1 MKINPLLTGLPCL
14 KKNKKALRVMKISF
28 IILFVCAFQLV
39 ALNTKA
45 QNAVVELSSNRLNIE
60 QLFKEIEQQTGYLV
74 IYSTSG
80 IRTNFE
86 VSLTKK
92 KAKVSEYLDEAL
104 RSRNLKYEFV
114 NNYIILS
121 EIEPSLTRQNRKKIE
136 GTVYDPNKEPVI
148 GANVVEKGT
157 TNGTITDM
165 NGHFSLDVSDKAV
178 LQVSYVG
185 YDLLEVHAGDKKELA
200 IYLVE
205 NSELLDEVV
214 VIGYGTRSKRDVTTA
229 ISTMDNKEIAKTL
242 TLNPQM
248 AMQGQ
253 MSGVQVS
260 GNLGNPNAR
269 PTIRIRGTNT
279 WGVSD
284 PLYVVDGVP
293 IKEYGAGIEGV
304 DGGADYV
311 RGNINVMSM
320 IDPNDIESIS
330 VLKDASSAAIYGVR
344 AANGVVLITTKKGRK
359 ERTTVDYSQ
368 KIAVQNLNKRLD
380 VMNTQEY
387 VSHINALYASDP
399 ESIRKEEDH
408 VFLLDDPSYLGNAPT
423 YDWQKAIK
431 NKNAVLQD
439 YSVRVSGGT
448 DKTDYSISF
457 SYSDQE
463 GVYLGNDL
471 NRYSGAIKF
480 NFEINKYLRAGIN
493 YRLTLA
499 NGEDLSFE
507 VGNIKDAAIIPPWQ
521 PIYDAEGLNG
531 YAPVMEGRGADGIWS
546 SRKLYGSNTR
556 SNPLGLLSS
565 KTNRNRSLRN
575 LGSAY
580 LELEPIKDLKFRG
593 TISVD
598 NFSNDIYNFSE
609 YAGNYFS
616 FMGSDPAARGGEGSL
631 GSYEERKTTN
641 FNIIYE
647 FTANYAASFNRHT
660 IDLLFNVMGQKYTMN
675 YARGMTDYVTTTN
688 PDLITLNGENQ
699 YTNVAE
705 MNSRG
710 ALFGMLF
717 RVGYNYDY
725 KYYLDLTARR
735 DGSSR
740 FAPEERWGVFPAVSA
755 AWRMKN
761 ELFMKDL
768 SWLDDL
774 KLRVGWG
781 QLGNQEVQ
789 DMAYLSAI
797 STMPTYAWGDNP
809 NNIGYGYTSSG
820 AAIYGMANKLLTW
833 EKTNT
838 LNIGMDAMLLKGF
851 NLSFEYYNKL
861 TDGILQTVSLPASAG
876 VINQPVANIAKV
888 RNAGIELSAN
898 YTGEIGGLVY
908 SVGGNLTTVKNT
920 VEKTYG
926 GIPMFD
932 RGIEEGMPMF
942 YIRGYQIDGR
952 FQSDAEVEEWL
963 KTHEDVIY
971 KGGRVKAGDFHFKDQ
986 RGAPT
991 AEDVEK
997 GINKYYSPASDGII
1011 DDYDQV
1017 YLGKT
1022 IPGFYYGLHVDLEWK
1037 GFDLGMQFTGVGD
1050 VQKVNTIRQS
1060 LANMSNEGLN
1070 MLREVQ
1076 DHWTPSNPDAL
1087 YPRLIY
1093 QDPAGNTRFSNFF
1106 VSDADYFRLSNL
1118 TIGYTLPGIVY
1129 KATRNLLRHAR
1140 IYVGGTN
1147 LFTLTKYK
1155 GLDPEDD
1162 LNPAPLM
1169 IYTGLSLKF

>member
-1 MKINPLLTGLPCL
+1 
-14 KKNKKALRVMKISF
+14 MKISLF
-28 IILFVCAFQLV
+28 IMFVCVCQLF
-39 ALNTKA
+39 ANNAKA
-45 QNAVVELSSNRLNIE
+45 QNSVIELQSNKLYIE
-60 QLFKEIEQQTGYLV
+60 DLFKEIEKQTDYLV

-80 IRTNFE
+80 VRSNFE

-92 KAKVSEYLDEAL
+92 KAKVSDYLDEAL
-104 RSRNLKYEFV
+104 RGHNLKYEFI

-121 EIEPSLTRQNRKKIE
+121 DFENNVLQQNKKKLEGIVYDQNR
-136 GTVYDPNKEPVI
+136 DPVI
-148 GANVVEKGT
+148 GANVVERGT
-157 TNGTITDM
+157 TNGTITDI
-165 NGHFSLDVSDKAV
+165 NGRFYLNVSDKAI
-178 LQVSYVG
+178 LQISYIGYHTQEVSVSG
-185 YDLLEVHAGDKKELA
+185 KKEIA
-200 IYLVE
+200 IDLIE
-205 NSELLDEVV
+205 DSKTLDEVV

-229 ISTMDNKEIAKTL
+229 ISTLDNKDIAKTL

-260 GNLGNPNAR
+260 GNLGNPNSR

-279 WGVSD
+279 WGASD

-311 RGNINVMSM
+311 RGNINIMSM

-359 ERTTVDYSQ
+359 EKTTVDYSQ
-368 KIAVQNLNKRLD
+368 KIAVQNLNKSLD
-380 VMNTQEY
+380 VMNTSEY
-387 VSHINALYASDP
+387 VNHINALYASDP
-399 ESIRKEEDH
+399 ESVRKDEDY
-408 VFLLDDPSYLGNAPT
+408 VFLPGNPGYLGNSPT

-439 YSVRVSGGT
+439 YSVRISGGT
-448 DKTDYSISF
+448 EKTDYSVSF
-457 SYSDQE
+457 AYSDQE
-463 GVYLGNDL
+463 GVYKGNDL
-471 NRYSGAIKF
+471 SRYSGAVKL
-480 NFEINKYLRAGIN
+480 NFEINKYLRTGLN
-493 YRLTLA
+493 YRLTVA

-507 VGNIKDAAIIPPWQ
+507 VGNIRDAAIIPPWQ
-521 PIYDAEGLNG
+521 PIYDPNGLNG

-556 SNPLGLLSS
+556 SNPLGLLST
-565 KTNRNRSLRN
+565 KQNRNRSLRN
-575 LGSAY
+575 IGSAY
-580 LELEPIKDLKFRG
+580 VELEPIKDLKFRG
-593 TISVD
+593 TISID

-616 FMGSDPAARGGEGSL
+616 FMGSDPTALGGEGSV

-647 FTANYAASFNRHT
+647 FTANYIKSFNKHN
-660 IDLLFNVMGQKYTMN
+660 IDLLFNVMGQKYNMN
-675 YARGMTDYVTTTN
+675 YARGLTYYMTTSN
-688 PDLITLNGENQ
+688 PDLILLGGENQ
-699 YTNVAE
+699 YTLVAE

-710 ALFGMLF
+710 ALQGMLF
-717 RVGYNYDY
+717 RAGYNYNY

-740 FAPEERWGVFPAVSA
+740 FAPEERWGIFPAVSA
-755 AWRMKN
+755 AWRIKN
-761 ELFMKDL
+761 EMFMENI
-768 SWLDDL
+768 SWIDDL

-797 STMPTYAWGDNP
+797 STAPTYAWGNNP

-820 AAIYGMANKLLTW
+820 AAVYGMANKLLTW

-838 LNIGMDAMLLKGF
+838 LNVGMDAMLFKGLNF
-851 NLSFEYYNKL
+851 SFEYYNKL

-888 RNAGIELSAN
+888 RNSGVELNAN
-898 YTGEIGGLVY
+898 YTGSIGNLTY
-908 SVGGNLTTVKNT
+908 SVGGNLTTVKNV

-932 RGIEEGMPMF
+932 RGIEEGLPMF
-942 YIRGYQIDGR
+942 YIRGYQIEGR
-952 FQSDAEVEEWL
+952 FQSDAEVDEWL

-971 KGGRVKAGDFHFKDQ
+971 KGGRVKAGDYYFKDQ
-986 RGAPT
+986 RGAPK
-991 AEDVEK
+991 AEDLEK
-997 GINKYYSPASDGII
+997 GINKYYSPSPDGII

-1022 IPGFYYGLHVDLEWK
+1022 IPGFYYGLNLNLEWK
-1037 GFDLGMQFTGVGD
+1037 GLDIGMQFTGVGD
-1050 VQKVNTIRQS
+1050 VQKVNSIRQS

-1076 DHWTPSNPDAL
+1076 DHWTPSNPNAL

-1106 VSDADYFRLSNL
+1106 VSDADYFRLANL
-1118 TIGYTLPGIVY
+1118 TIGYTLPDVVY
-1129 KATRNLLRHAR
+1129 KGTRNILKYAR
-1140 IYVGGTN
+1140 IYAGCTN
-1147 LFTLTKYK
+1147 LFTITNYE

-1162 LNPAPLM
+1162 NNPAPFM

>member
-1 MKINPLLTGLPCL
+1 MKL
-14 KKNKKALRVMKISF
+14 SF
-28 IILFVCAFQLV
+28 FIMFVCVCQLF
-39 ALNTKA
+39 ANNAKA
-45 QNAVVELSSNRLNIE
+45 QNTVIELQSNKLYIE
-60 QLFKEIEQQTGYLV
+60 DLFKEVERQTDYLV

-80 IRTNFE
+80 VRSNFE
-86 VSLTKK
+86 VLLTKT
-92 KAKVSEYLDEAL
+92 KAKVSDYLDEAL
-104 RSRNLKYEFV
+104 KGHNLKYEFI

-121 EIEPSLTRQNRKKIE
+121 DLENNVSQQNKKKLEGVVYDQNR
-136 GTVYDPNKEPVI
+136 DPVI

-157 TNGTITDM
+157 TNGTVTDI
-165 NGHFSLDVSDKAV
+165 NGRFYLNVSDKAI
-178 LQVSYVG
+178 LQVSYIG
-185 YDLLEVHAGDKKELA
+185 YHTLEVSVSGKKELA
-200 IYLVE
+200 INLIE
-205 NSELLDEVV
+205 DSKTLDEVV

-229 ISTMDNKEIAKTL
+229 ISTLDNKDIAKTL

-260 GNLGNPNAR
+260 GNLGNPNSR

-311 RGNINVMSM
+311 RGNINIMSM

-359 ERTTVDYSQ
+359 EKTTVDYSQ

-380 VMNTQEY
+380 VMNTSEY
-387 VSHINALYASDP
+387 VNHINALYASDP
-399 ESIRKEEDH
+399 ESIRKDEDY
-408 VFLLDDPSYLGNAPT
+408 VFLPDNPGYLGNSPT

-439 YSVRVSGGT
+439 YSVRISGGT
-448 DKTDYSISF
+448 EKTDYSVSF
-457 SYSDQE
+457 AYSDQE
-463 GVYLGNDL
+463 GVYKGNDL
-471 NRYSGAIKF
+471 SRYSGAVKL
-480 NFEINKYLRAGIN
+480 NFEINKYLRTGLN
-493 YRLTLA
+493 YRLTVA

-507 VGNIKDAAIIPPWQ
+507 VGNIREAAIIPPWQ
-521 PIYDAEGLNG
+521 PIYDPNGLNG

-546 SRKLYGSNTR
+546 SRKFYGSNTR
-556 SNPLGLLSS
+556 SNPLGLLS
-565 KTNRNRSLRN
+565 TRQNRNRSLRN
-575 LGSAY
+575 IGSAY
-580 LELEPIKDLKFRG
+580 VELEPIKDLKFRG
-593 TISVD
+593 TISID

-616 FMGSDPAARGGEGSL
+616 FMGSDPMARGGEGSV

-647 FTANYAASFNRHT
+647 FTANYVKSFNNHN
-660 IDLLFNVMGQKYTMN
+660 IDLLFNVMGQKYNVN

-710 ALFGMLF
+710 ALQGMLF
-717 RVGYNYDY
+717 RVGYNYNY

-740 FAPEERWGVFPAVSA
+740 FAPEERWGLFPAVSA
-755 AWRMKN
+755 AWRIRN
-761 ELFMKDL
+761 EMFMENI
-768 SWLDDL
+768 SWIDDL

-797 STMPTYAWGDNP
+797 NTAPTYAWGNNP

-820 AAIYGMANKLLTW
+820 AAVYGMANKLLTW

-838 LNIGMDAMLLKGF
+838 LNVGLDAMFFKGL

-888 RNAGIELSAN
+888 RNSGVELNAN
-898 YTGEIGGLVY
+898 YAGSIGDLAY
-908 SVGGNLTTVKNT
+908 SIGGNLTTVKNV

-942 YIRGYQIDGR
+942 YIRGYQIEGR
-952 FQSDAEVEEWL
+952 FQSDAEVDKWL

-971 KGGRVKAGDFHFKDQ
+971 KGGRVKAGDYYFKDQ
-986 RGAPT
+986 RGAPK
-991 AEDVEK
+991 AEDLEK
-997 GINKYYSPASDGII
+997 GINKYYSPSPDGII

-1022 IPGFYYGLHVDLEWK
+1022 IPGFYYGLNMNLEWK
-1037 GFDLGMQFTGVGD
+1037 GLDLGMQFTGVGD
-1050 VQKVNTIRQS
+1050 VQKVNSIRQS

-1076 DHWTPSNPDAL
+1076 DHWTPSNPNAL

-1093 QDPAGNTRFSNFF
+1093 QDPAGNTRFSNFY
-1106 VSDADYFRLSNL
+1106 VSDADYFRLANL
-1118 TIGYTLPGIVY
+1118 TIGYTLPDVVY
-1129 KATRNLLRHAR
+1129 KGTRNILKYAR
-1140 IYVGGTN
+1140 IYVGCTN
-1147 LFTLTKYK
+1147 LFTITNYE

-1162 LNPAPLM
+1162 NNPAPFM